1 MRACRRD
8 CQHRQMV
15 QDYIDERM
23 RQEGEL
29 ESRYREVSVERGEE
43 RAVTFKEWICARA
56 GRRAY

>member
-1 MRACRRD
+1 
-8 CQHRQMV
+8 MV